1 MSPDM
6 RSPQTCNAETPSNM
20 PIRGRLEREKKRLS
34 DRIADIDRALSLY
47 DKNPDIEELTNL
59 IGRI

>member
-1 MSPDM
+1 MQGECG
-6 RSPQTCNAETPSNM
+6 RLPSTIDVPTSM
-20 PIRGRLEREKKRLS
+20 PIRDRLLREKQKLS
-34 DRIADIDRALSLY
+34 ERIADIDRALSLY